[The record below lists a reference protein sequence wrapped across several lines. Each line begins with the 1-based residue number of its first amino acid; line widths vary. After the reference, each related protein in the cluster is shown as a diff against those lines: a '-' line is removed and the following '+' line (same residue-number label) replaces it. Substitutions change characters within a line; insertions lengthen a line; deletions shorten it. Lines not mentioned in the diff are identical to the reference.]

1 MMSIMDSVTIY
12 MSTYNGA
19 AYLEEQIQSILNQ
32 RDVDINLIIR
42 DDGSSNKTKI
52 LLKKYEAQENITV
65 YYGENLGYANSF
77 LSLISSDYLSDY
89 YGFADQ
95 DDVWEPNKIKAAIE
109 RLKGFNPFSLYASS
123 LKIVDQDLLPVST
136 KKFNDMKCSIGSV
149 LSRNRLAGCTMVFK
163 KELNDVLAEDI
174 ASILKENKY
183 RYGHDGWVVLY
194 SLLMNGNI
202 VIDDDS
208 HIKFR
213 RHSGTVTNVSA
224 GVIKRIKNE
233 WYIFLNKENKRVR
246 LAKFLLEKSKKFH
259 SIEALH
265 ILKKIVNYRHNILI
279 KIGFLLGNEINSN
292 ILIIDMKNKLAIL
305 LNRY

>member
-1 MMSIMDSVTIY
+1 MMNIMDSVTIY

-32 RDVDINLIIR
+32 HNVDINLIIR
-42 DDGSSNKTKI
+42 DDGSTDETKI

-95 DDVWEPNKIKAAIE
+95 DDVWEPNKVKTAIE
-109 RLKGFNPFSLYASS
+109 RLKDFNPYSLYASS
-123 LKIVDQDLLPVST
+123 LKIVDQDLVPVST

-183 RYGHDGWVVLY
+183 NYGHDGWVVLY

-246 LAKFLLEKSKKFH
+246 LAEFLLEKSKKFH
-259 SIEALH
+259 SIEALR
-265 ILKKIVNYRHNILI
+265 ILKNIVNYRHNILI
-279 KIGFLLGNEINSN
+279 KIGLLLGNEINSN
-292 ILIIDMKNKLAIL
+292 ILIIDIKNKLSIL

>member
-32 RDVDINLIIR
+32 HNVDINLIIR
-42 DDGSSNKTKI
+42 DDGSTDETKI

-95 DDVWEPNKIKAAIE
+95 DDVWEPNKVKTAIE
-109 RLKGFNPFSLYASS
+109 RLKDFNPYSLYASS
-123 LKIVDQDLLPVST
+123 LKIVDQDLVPVST

-183 RYGHDGWVVLY
+183 NYGHDGWVVLY

-246 LAKFLLEKSKKFH
+246 LAEFLLEKSKKFH
-259 SIEALH
+259 SIEALR
-265 ILKKIVNYRHNILI
+265 ILKNIVNYRHNILI
-279 KIGFLLGNEINSN
+279 KIGLLLGNEINSN
-292 ILIIDMKNKLAIL
+292 ILIIDIKNKLSIL

>member
-1 MMSIMDSVTIY
+1 MMNIMDPVTIY

-32 RDVDINLIIR
+32 HNVDINLIIR
-42 DDGSSNKTKI
+42 DDGSTDETKI

-95 DDVWEPNKIKAAIE
+95 DDVWEPNKVKTAIE
-109 RLKGFNPFSLYASS
+109 RLKDFNPYSLYASS
-123 LKIVDQDLLPVST
+123 LKIVDQDLVPVST

-183 RYGHDGWVVLY
+183 NYGHDGWVVLY

-246 LAKFLLEKSKKFH
+246 LAEFLLEKSKKFH
-259 SIEALH
+259 SIEALR
-265 ILKKIVNYRHNILI
+265 ILKNIVNYRHNILI
-279 KIGFLLGNEINSN
+279 KIGLLLGNEINSN
-292 ILIIDMKNKLAIL
+292 ILIIDIKNKLSIL

>member
-1 MMSIMDSVTIY
+1 MNIMDSVTIY

-32 RDVDINLIIR
+32 HNVDINLIIR
-42 DDGSSNKTKI
+42 DDGSTDETKI

-95 DDVWEPNKIKAAIE
+95 DDVWEPNKVKTAIE
-109 RLKGFNPFSLYASS
+109 RLKDFNPYSLYASS
-123 LKIVDQDLLPVST
+123 LKIVDQDLVPVST

-183 RYGHDGWVVLY
+183 NYGHDGWVVLY

-246 LAKFLLEKSKKFH
+246 LAEFLLEKSKKFH
-259 SIEALH
+259 SIEALR
-265 ILKKIVNYRHNILI
+265 ILKNIVNYRHNILI
-279 KIGFLLGNEINSN
+279 KIGLLLGNEINSN
-292 ILIIDMKNKLAIL
+292 ILIIDIKNKLSIL